1 MYMCMSDRHAD
12 VMLIASYHICS
23 NTYLIISED
32 DGSEEPVYTEVE
44 RPTLSIDEVLL
55 LQDPSLD
62 DPSTTS
68 SSSSSSGKAG
78 TACVSISQPS
88 CLLVEMR
95 GYQLE
100 ALQWMTSRESV
111 SGFGSAVTP
120 SETGAKAAP
129 TVNIRG

>member
-1 MYMCMSDRHAD
+1 
-12 VMLIASYHICS
+12 MLIASYLFK
-23 NTYLIISED
+23 YLLNCMYVED

-68 SSSSSSGKAG
+68 SSSSSGDAG
-78 TACVSISQPS
+78 TTGVSISQPS

-100 ALQWMTSRESV
+100 ALQWMTARESI
-111 SGFGSAVTP
+111 SGSGSIITP
-120 SETGAKAAP
+120 SGTCSKEAP
-129 TVNIRG
+129 AVNIRG

>member
-1 MYMCMSDRHAD
+1 MC
-12 VMLIASYHICS
+12 I
-23 NTYLIISED
+23 ED

-62 DPSTTS
+62 DPSTSRS
-68 SSSSSSGKAG
+68 SSSSNNDAG
-78 TACVSISQPS
+78 MTSVSINQPS

-100 ALQWMTSRESV
+100 ALQWMAARESV
-111 SGFGSAVTP
+111 SGSGSSVTP
-120 SETGAKAAP
+120 SETGSKEAP
-129 TVNIRG
+129 AVNIRG